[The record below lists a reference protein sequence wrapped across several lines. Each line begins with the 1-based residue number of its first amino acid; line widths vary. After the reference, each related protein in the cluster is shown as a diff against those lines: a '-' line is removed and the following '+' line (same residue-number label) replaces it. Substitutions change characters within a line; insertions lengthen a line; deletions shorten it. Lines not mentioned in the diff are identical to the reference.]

1 MLVAVS
7 GLLPL
12 PSTLPADTTNLPQ
25 LLLRRAALPC
35 MMVDAATKAL
45 LRREQDEAVAR
56 RAERERALLQPGTAL
71 VAKKQKGGRQSSGAG
86 FGSGAA
92 PAGKA
97 ASKKKG
103 AKRPR
108 QSASKAELAQ
118 RGSVLAKELQ
128 SSGVVRIDGAL
139 SAATADALRDF
150 VDAERLR
157 CEEEVEAGGRPST
170 DRFANLVLLSN
181 RCGTCAGA
189 ADSSST
195 A

>member
-1 MLVAVS
+1 MLVAVA
-7 GLLPL
+7 GLLPQ
-12 PSTLPADTTNLPQ
+12 PSTLSADTTNLPQ
-25 LLLRRAALPC
+25 LLLRRAAPPC

-181 RCGTCAGA
+181 RCGTCWCR
-189 ADSSST
+189 
-195 A
+195 